1 MNDSTFEQAAQG
13 FKAADALPAE
23 RAAFIRKTYAH
34 LAIAIGVFAA
44 LVGILVNTP
53 TAQTLAIKMTGGYAW
68 LAVLAAFMGVS
79 WLAQSMAQ
87 SDTSRALQY
96 AGLTLFIVAEAIIF
110 LPLLFVATHMAGGG
124 YETIAKAG
132 VVTLGLFLGLTAV
145 VFTTRKDFSFLGP
158 ILAIGGFVAL
168 GFIVSGIMFG
178 FSLGNVFA
186 FAMVAFA
193 GGAILYE
200 TSNMLHRY
208 NPNQYVAAA
217 LGLFASV
224 ALLFWYIL
232 RIFMGRDWRSL
243 TVS

>member
-1 MNDSTFEQAAQG
+1 MNDSTFQQAAQG
-13 FKAADALPAE
+13 FKVADALPAE

-34 LAIAIGVFAA
+34 LAIAIGAFAM
-44 LVGILVNTP
+44 LVGVLVNTP
-53 TAQTLAIKMTGGYAW
+53 TAETLAIKMTGGYAW

-87 SDTSRALQY
+87 SQTSRAVQY
-96 AGLTLFIVAEAIIF
+96 AGLLLFTVAESIIF
-110 LPLLFVATHMAGGG
+110 LPLLYVATHTAGGG

-200 TSNMLHRY
+200 TSNMLHKY
-208 NPNQYVAAA
+208 NPNQHVAAA

-232 RIFMGRDWRSL
+232 RIFMGRD
-243 TVS
+243 

>member
-1 MNDSTFEQAAQG
+1 MNDTTYSQAPQG
-13 FKAADALPAE
+13 RMAAEALPVE
-23 RAAFIRKTYAH
+23 RASFIRKTYAH
-34 LAIAIGVFAA
+34 VAMAVAAFAA

-53 TAQTLAIKMTGGYAW
+53 TAEAVAITMTGGYAW

-79 WLAQSMAQ
+79 WLAQSMAR

-96 AGLTLFIVAEAIIF
+96 AGLLLFVVAESIIF
-110 LPLLFVATHMAGGG
+110 LPLLYVATSYSDGNLM
-124 YETIAKAG
+124 IAKAG
-132 VVTLGLFLGLTAV
+132 VVTLGLFLGLSSV
-145 VFTTRKDFSFLGP
+145 VLLTRKDFSFLGP

-178 FSLGNVFA
+178 FSLGNIFA

-200 TSNMLHRY
+200 TSNMLHHYRTD
-208 NPNQYVAAA
+208 QHVAAS

-232 RIFMGRDWRSL
+232 QIFTGRD
-243 TVS
+243 